1 MLKFLRTVHM
11 LISKLHVNYL
21 DNYLESIPLLLI
33 SVTLILAAFYSTIF
47 FKEVPAVIFSVS
59 IF

>member
-11 LISKLHVNYL
+11 LISKLH

-33 SVTLILAAFYSTIF
+33 PVTLILAAFYSTIF
-47 FKEVPAVIFSVS
+47 FKEIPAVIFSVS